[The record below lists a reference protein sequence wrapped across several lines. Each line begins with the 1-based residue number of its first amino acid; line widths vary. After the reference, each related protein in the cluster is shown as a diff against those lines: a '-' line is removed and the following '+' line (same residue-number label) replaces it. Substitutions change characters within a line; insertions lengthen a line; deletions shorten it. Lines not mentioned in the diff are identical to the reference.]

1 MAFTSSTWSRAS
13 AADAG
18 GDEEIAM
25 AYLLIALM
33 AVLIFL
39 AMSDFVEG
47 VTQATAEW
55 ERARSFSKKQV
66 R

>member
-1 MAFTSSTWSRAS
+1 
-13 AADAG
+13 
-18 GDEEIAM
+18 M

-33 AVLIFL
+33 AVLVFL